1 VTQALPS
8 RDIFTVSRLNLEVR
22 AALEGSFPLLWIS
35 GEISNLATPRSGHL
49 YFTLKDSAAQVRC
62 AMFRARRNLARIQ
75 PTDGMQV
82 IVRARVTLY
91 EPRGDYQLVIEQIEE
106 AGEGLLRQQVERL
119 KRSLEAEGLFSSD
132 HKLRIPGF
140 PRRIG
145 VVTSPTGAAVRDVLS
160 VLRRRCAAIP
170 VLLYPVAVQGATA
183 AAEIV
188 EMLRIVQ
195 QRRECDLL
203 ILTRGGG
210 SLEDMMAFN
219 DEALVREIYRLEIPL
234 ISAIGH
240 EIDTCLTDFV
250 ADQRAPTPSAAA
262 EIAAPDCE
270 ELGSSIGSLFAAL
283 LRSQQRRLLQLSQRL
298 DELCIRLNQQHPGN
312 RLQVRQRQL
321 DSQRQRLLHSMRHSM
336 ELLQRS
342 HVSLRHRLER
352 SSPRQLLL
360 LQRQRLDNLAM
371 RLARRMREQLHASL
385 QRLAGVSRELNAVSP
400 LATLERGYSI
410 TFDSNMA
417 VLTDASRVRPDDHLR
432 VRLAKGELACRVE
445 KVVE

>member
-1 VTQALPS
+1 MTQELPA
-8 RDIFTVSRLNLEVR
+8 RDIFTVSRLNIEVR
-22 AALEGSFPLLWIS
+22 AALEGSFPLLWVS
-35 GEISNLATPRSGHL
+35 GEISNLAAPRSGHL

-75 PTDGMQV
+75 PADGMQV

-106 AGEGLLRQQVERL
+106 AGEGLLRQQIEQL
-119 KRSLEAEGLFSSD
+119 KRGLEAEGLFSSD
-132 HKLRIPGF
+132 HKLPIPGF
-140 PRRIG
+140 ARRIG
-145 VVTSPTGAAVRDVLS
+145 VITSPTGAAIRDVLT

-170 VLLYPVAVQGATA
+170 VIIYPVAVQGAAA
-183 AAEIV
+183 AAEIAG
-188 EMLRIVQ
+188 MLRVAQ

-240 EIDTCLTDFV
+240 EIDTSLSDFV

-270 ELGSSIGSLFAAL
+270 ELGRSVASHYTLL
-283 LRSQQRRLLQLSQRL
+283 LRSQRRRLLQLSQRL

-312 RLQVRQRQL
+312 RLQQQQRQL
-321 DSQRQRLLHSMRHSM
+321 DSQRLRLLQGMRHGM

-342 HVSLRHRLER
+342 HISLRHRLER

-360 LQRQRLDNLAM
+360 QEQRRLDNLEA
-371 RLARRMREQLHASL
+371 RLARRMREQLHSSV

-410 TFDSNMA
+410 TFDSSMA
-417 VLTDASRVRPDDHLR
+417 VLTDASSVRPDEHLH
-432 VRLAKGELACRVE
+432 VRLAKGGLECRVE
-445 KVVE
+445 KIVK